1 MTTGSRVDSVT
12 RAKTSRRRRVAGF
25 HHVGAELLGEPHR
38 VSERFRIC
46 LVDAGGARVRHRE
59 HGEPE
64 PRGVGGQFREFF
76 DLVRLV
82 IGADVDVE

>member
-1 MTTGSRVDSVT
+1 
-12 RAKTSRRRRVAGF
+12 
-25 HHVGAELLGEPHR
+25 

-46 LVDAGGARVRHRE
+46 LVDAGAARAYAIAST
-59 HGEPE
+59 GSPS
-64 PRGVGGQFREFF
+64 RGVGGQFREFF